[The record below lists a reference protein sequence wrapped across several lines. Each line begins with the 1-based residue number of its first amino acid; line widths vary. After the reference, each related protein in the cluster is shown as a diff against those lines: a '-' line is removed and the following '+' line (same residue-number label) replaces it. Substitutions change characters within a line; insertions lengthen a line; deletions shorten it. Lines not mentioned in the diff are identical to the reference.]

1 MNLMIW
7 AWLGAVVIFG
17 VTELLT
23 EGMVSIWFAAGALA
37 ALAATLLNAPVA
49 VQVMTFA
56 LVSAAAVFLSR
67 PYVRRFMERP
77 GIPTNADRVIGG
89 VARVTEAV
97 NNEKASGAV
106 YVDGKTWT
114 ARSTDGSVIPAGE
127 QVLVRKI
134 EGVKLLVDQV
144 RTEAL
149 K

>member
-37 ALAATLLNAPVA
+37 ALLNAPVA

>member
-1 MNLMIW
+1 MTIF
-7 AWLGAVVIFG
+7 WLIAFFVFAVGEAGTVG
-17 VTELLT
+17 L
-23 EGMVSIWFAAGALA
+23 VSVWFAVGALA
-37 ALAATLLNAPVA
+37 AMFATALGAGLWLQVTVFLGISALAL
-49 VQVMTFA
+49 A
-56 LVSAAAVFLSR
+56 LFKPLSSKILKPRVSA
-67 PYVRRFMERP
+67 
-77 GIPTNADRVIGG
+77 TNADRVIGG

>member
-1 MNLMIW
+1 MRTYGI
-7 AWLGAVVIFG
+7 
-17 VTELLT
+17 
-23 EGMVSIWFAAGALA
+23 SALA
-37 ALAATLLNAPVA
+37 ALAVALLNAPVA